1 MVWHGWHRNHPR
13 PARRGRIY
21 IVFDL
26 ADLVCRFL
34 RFLTKRE
41 CIGCFSVEQRVQMRN
56 RFLSRGRIS
65 NTEWCDWWRTQ
76 NRPVAV
82 NGVYQGGCKSWWK
95 GFLWGV
101 KALERFQ
108 FTNWDSYKNLY
119 CIIIEA
125 EMNASESLVLIVK
138 LNKIIYSCSPQI
150 VRVIIRDISP
160 QLGNYEV
167 FDLSI
172 WLDVLWKLDNITTQ
186 PLSYLILLMF
196 NREWDGCDF
205 GREMIT

>member
-1 MVWHGWHRNHPR
+1 M
-13 PARRGRIY
+13 
-21 IVFDL
+21 
-26 ADLVCRFL
+26 
-34 RFLTKRE
+34 
-41 CIGCFSVEQRVQMRN
+41 
-56 RFLSRGRIS
+56 
-65 NTEWCDWWRTQ
+65 
-76 NRPVAV
+76 
-82 NGVYQGGCKSWWK
+82 
-95 GFLWGV
+95 

-172 WLDVLWKLDNITTQ
+172 WLDVL
-186 PLSYLILLMF
+186 
-196 NREWDGCDF
+196 
-205 GREMIT
+205 

>member
-1 MVWHGWHRNHPR
+1 M
-13 PARRGRIY
+13 
-21 IVFDL
+21 
-26 ADLVCRFL
+26 
-34 RFLTKRE
+34 
-41 CIGCFSVEQRVQMRN
+41 
-56 RFLSRGRIS
+56 
-65 NTEWCDWWRTQ
+65 
-76 NRPVAV
+76 
-82 NGVYQGGCKSWWK
+82 
-95 GFLWGV
+95 
-101 KALERFQ
+101 KALKRFQ

-172 WLDVLWKLDNITTQ
+172 WLDVL
-186 PLSYLILLMF
+186 
-196 NREWDGCDF
+196 
-205 GREMIT
+205 